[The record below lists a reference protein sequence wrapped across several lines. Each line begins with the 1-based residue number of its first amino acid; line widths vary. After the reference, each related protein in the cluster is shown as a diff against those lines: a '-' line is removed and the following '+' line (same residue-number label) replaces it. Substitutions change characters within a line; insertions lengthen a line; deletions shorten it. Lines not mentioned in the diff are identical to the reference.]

1 MDFPVFDS
9 VFIYLRRKNVLSEIF
24 KKVFSCFL
32 KFFKKSVD
40 KCYENEYNNFC
51 SREMWL
57 INKEIEAWL
66 SLVERCVRDA
76 EVACSNHVA
85 SILACWS
92 SGQDDA
98 LSRRKPGF
106 DSRTGHWLLQ
116 ICRSLFSFH
125 SRFILFVPHFQIEW
139 QLYSRRFSPLA
150 SPTT

>member
-51 SREMWL
+51 SREIWL

-66 SLVERCVRDA
+66 GGLCGIIAFAVRKEA
-76 EVACSNHVA
+76 FRVVAQFGRA
-85 SILACWS
+85 LR
-92 SGQDDA
+92 SG
-98 LSRRKPGF
+98 RRGRRFKSCRFDWNVRNPLIKGF
-106 DSRTGHWLLQ
+106 
-116 ICRSLFSFH
+116 
-125 SRFILFVPHFQIEW
+125 LFVLFVNI
-139 QLYSRRFSPLA
+139 S
-150 SPTT
+150 

>member
-32 KFFKKSVD
+32 KFFKKSDIMFLEVNAMPKSVD

-51 SREMWL
+51 SREIWL

-76 EVACSNHVA
+76 EAAGSNPVA
-85 SILACWS
+85 S
-92 SGQDDA
+92 
-98 LSRRKPGF
+98 
-106 DSRTGHWLLQ
+106 TGM
-116 ICRSLFSFH
+116 
-125 SRFILFVPHFQIEW
+125 
-139 QLYSRRFSPLA
+139 
-150 SPTT
+150 